1 MPSGKES
8 LQIYKPSF
16 SAFNSLQAKRKIA
29 DTFESHPGFRSIS
42 QRLVWQLSHINTG
55 FFLRYT
61 YLYSSCQRP
70 YSLWTGSAGRVWP
83 RLEAPRKKWFR
94 VIEVAETE
102 WRGGWGSSPSPHLFS
117 ILPFLES
124 SSFLFASLQPRL
136 ESLVT
141 GWKEPWQLSDP
152 GLVNIW
158 TCARLEL
165 HHDAYNQ
172 AMTRP
177 NFFVQQYVQNKG
189 LKYH

>member
-1 MPSGKES
+1 MFFAFRTWKACPYHQVPSGKES

-29 DTFESHPGFRSIS
+29 DTFESHPGFRSIT

-94 VIEVAETE
+94 VKSRPKRNGVEV
-102 WRGGWGSSPSPHLFS
+102 GGPPRPLISFLSY
-117 ILPFLES
+117 PFLNRQAFS
-124 SSFLFASLQPRL
+124 SLRSNL
-136 ESLVT
+136 
-141 GWKEPWQLSDP
+141 D
-152 GLVNIW
+152 
-158 TCARLEL
+158 
-165 HHDAYNQ
+165 
-172 AMTRP
+172 
-177 NFFVQQYVQNKG
+177 
-189 LKYH
+189 